1 MPYVVLDVIG
11 YEFFEICYFGA
22 ASLIIKAST
31 LLGLSSIMWQLNFLF
46 DDKAQIVVPQI
57 RSLTQVKP
65 FFAKLDVI
73 MKVTQSAMSNDHVTL
88 GEGS

>member
-1 MPYVVLDVIG
+1 
-11 YEFFEICYFGA
+11 
-22 ASLIIKAST
+22 
-31 LLGLSSIMWQLNFLF
+31 MWQLNFLF

-57 RSLTQVKP
+57 RSLTQVKH

-73 MKVTQSAMSNDHVTL
+73 MVTQSAMSNDHVTL